1 MAFDLR
7 AALTTIAPTI
17 ATMLGGPLAGAAV
30 TALEGALGLSAGA
43 GADGISSV
51 LQTGAMTP
59 ESMAAVRAADQH
71 HAELMAQQGIDL
83 HKLNLD
89 HEAAMVALDNASVEG
104 ARRREVDAKDT
115 LTPRVLAF
123 GITGGFFGIL
133 GWMLAMGKPAVGGDA
148 LLVMLGSLGT
158 GWASCVSYYFGSSAG
173 SSRKSELLAAST
185 PGK

>member
-7 AALTTIAPTI
+7 SALTSFAPAL
-17 ATMLGGPLAGAAV
+17 ATMLGGPLAGTAV
-30 TALEGALGLSAGA
+30 QALESALGLAQGAGIDGITTAMSAG
-43 GADGISSV
+43 
-51 LQTGAMTP
+51 MTP
-59 ESMAAVRAADQH
+59 ESVASVRAADQR
-71 HAELMAQQGIDL
+71 HAELIAQQGIDL
-83 HKLNLD
+83 HKLNLE
-89 HEAAMVALDNASVEG
+89 HEATIAAIDAANIEG

-115 LTPRVLAF
+115 ATPRWLAF

-185 PGK
+185 SGK